1 MGILK
6 RVVTRANRIRSAAAV
21 VSVVL
26 LAAAA
31 MPAFA
36 MQLPRPGE
44 MEQLKASGDF
54 ENRRKFAEDIG
65 NNRIDPELVKKAVNK
80 AKRKALEQQG
90 FAPGDVDQMTGTY
103 APPPAWSGVPTTG
116 NVKIF
121 ALLIDF
127 NEYPAVTSLAD
138 VHNML
143 FGAGNASDAPYESL
157 AAYYSRSSY
166 GLLDF
171 SGGAT
176 LGWYRAGNRSAV
188 VQTPAG
194 RDNLIKNALNYY
206 NAQGHDFSQYDNNGD
221 GKIDYFLVIWTG
233 DAGAWA
239 SFWWGYQT
247 SFSDPGYVLDGKTLG
262 KYSWQWEGSPY
273 GQQFKPLVTIHET
286 GHALGLPDYY
296 DYNEATGPKGGV
308 GGLDV
313 MDHTWGDH
321 SAFNKWV
328 LDWISP
334 TVVASGS
341 RTITLNPTA
350 TSPEAVLIMPA
361 ISSGDLFDEYFM
373 VQNRHRTG
381 NDSGIPNDGLLI
393 WHVDAT
399 LNAYGTN
406 YVYNNSDSSHKLL
419 RLMEADGLEEIEK
432 NLSYNGADA
441 GDFYVPGKT
450 FGTATL
456 PSSKSYGGL
465 NTGVTVANI
474 TRSGSQVTATYSINI
489 AAPSGTVKINGGA
502 TACNTTSVA
511 LTVAASGT
519 AANPVTQMRFSN
531 DDVNW
536 SAWEAY
542 KTTKSWSLPGGDG
555 VKTVYVQFRNNVG
568 VDSVSLSATI
578 ELDTV
583 VPRAVVVANGPFGG
597 VIKASTFGFSVSG
610 VAGYKFK
617 IDAGIWSAEK
627 PGTTAMSI
635 TGVTTGTHT
644 VAVIGKDAAGN
655 WQSVSA
661 PTTLSWTADVTP
673 PATTASP
680 AGGIYVGAQTV
691 TLSPSETAT
700 IYYTTNGAAPTTASP
715 VYTAPITV
723 TPPATLK
730 YFAIDAVGNKE
741 AVKTQIY
748 AVPAGVK
755 LSGVPAAL
763 TKLTSATISVA
774 GTYVTYKYI
783 FDGGTESGEIPITT
797 KIAKTGLA
805 AGSHTLSVRG
815 KTSAGV
821 WQTAPTAAAWTIDL
835 AVPVTAASPVGGTY
849 SASQSVTLS
858 ANEAATIYYTTN
870 GTTPTVSSPKYTGT
884 ISVSNTATIK
894 YFAKDAAGNI
904 EAVKSQT
911 YNFPPVVALSGV
923 PASQTKLASALI
935 TVSGAGVSSYQY
947 SLDGGTTW
955 SAETPVSIKI
965 SLSGLT
971 SGLKTLQVKGKNGA
985 TGVWQASPSTA
996 AWTVDTVKPVTSA
1009 SLASGTYGA
1018 AQTVTLSASETADIY
1033 YTVTGATPTKASP
1046 KYTGPIAINATTT
1059 LKFFAVDTAGNIE
1072 TVQSRLYN
1080 LPLAAVITAGAPAVL
1095 TKVTSVSLTVGGA
1108 GIIAYKYTL
1117 DEGAQSAEIPISTK
1131 IAKTGLAAGAH
1142 TVTVYGKNGAGT
1154 WQSIPTT
1161 LTWTIDLAKPVTT
1174 TSLLAGTYSSPQT
1187 VTLSANEAA
1196 AIYYTTT
1203 GVAPTMASP
1212 KYTGPV
1218 TITTTTTL
1226 KYFAI
1231 DTAGNAEAVKS
1242 IIYAFPPTAIIS
1254 GIPSGTTAATTA
1266 TFSVS
1271 GDLVTA
1277 YKFKL
1282 DNGAWSAEIPV
1293 AQARSFVGLESGTHA
1308 LYVIGRNAGGTW
1320 QNMVSAT
1327 SVVWTVQ

>member
-1 MGILK
+1 MGISK
-6 RVVTRANRIRSAAAV
+6 RVVTWASRMRSAVAI
-21 VSVVL
+21 VSGVL

-31 MPAFA
+31 TSAIA

-44 MEQLKASGDF
+44 IEQLQASGEL
-54 ENRRKFAEDIG
+54 ENRRKFAEEIG

-103 APPPAWSGVPTTG
+103 APPPAWSGMPTTG
-116 NVKIF
+116 SVKIF

-127 NEYPAVTSLAD
+127 NEYPAVTSLAN

-143 FGAGNASDAPYESL
+143 FGAGNSSDAPYESL

-188 VQTPAG
+188 AQTPVG
-194 RDNLIKNALNYY
+194 RDSLIKNALNYY
-206 NAQGHDFSQYDNNGD
+206 DAQGHDFSQYDNNGD

-247 SFSDPGYVLDGKTLG
+247 SFSDPGYMLDGKTLG

-273 GQQFKPLVTIHET
+273 TQQFKPLVTIHET

-296 DYNEATGPKGGV
+296 DYNEASGPKGGV
-308 GGLDV
+308 GGLDM

-321 SAFNKWV
+321 GAFNKWV
-328 LDWISP
+328 LDWLSP

-341 RTITLNPTA
+341 QTITLNPSA

-361 ISSGDLFDEYFM
+361 ISSGDLFDEYFL
-373 VQNRHRTG
+373 VQNRYRTG
-381 NDSGIPNDGLLI
+381 NDSGIPNDGLLV

-502 TACNTTSVA
+502 TACNTTSVV
-511 LTVAASGT
+511 LTLAASGT
-519 AANPVTQMRFSN
+519 SANPVTQMRFSH

-536 SAWEAY
+536 SVWEAY

-555 VKTVYVQFRNNVG
+555 EKTVYVQFRNNVG

-583 VPRAVVVANGPFGG
+583 APTAVVVANAPLGD
-597 VIKASTFGFSVSG
+597 VMKSSTFGFSVSG
-610 VAGYKFK
+610 VAGYKYK
-617 IDAGIWSAEK
+617 IDAGAWSAEK
-627 PGTTAMSI
+627 SGATAMNI
-635 TGVTTGTHT
+635 VGVTTGTHT
-644 VAVIGKDAAGN
+644 LSVIGRDAAGN
-655 WQSVSA
+655 WQSISL
-661 PTTLSWTADVTP
+661 PTSLSWTVDVTAP
-673 PATTASP
+673 TTTASP
-680 AGGIYVGAQTV
+680 AGGTYTSAQTV
-691 TLSPSETAT
+691 TLAASETAT
-700 IYYTTNGAAPTTASP
+700 IYYTTNGATPTTSSP
-715 VYTAPITV
+715 VYSAPITV

-730 YFAIDAVGNKE
+730 YFAVDAVGNKA

-755 LSGVPAAL
+755 LTGVPPAS
-763 TKLTSATISVA
+763 TKLTSISVGVT
-774 GTYVTYKYI
+774 GTYVAYKYS
-783 FDGGTESGEIPITT
+783 FDGGAESAEIPITT

-805 AGSHTLSVRG
+805 AGNHTLSVRG
-815 KTSAGV
+815 KTSGGV

-835 AVPVTAASPVGGTY
+835 TVPVTTASPAGGTY
-849 SASQSVTLS
+849 STAQSVTLS
-858 ANEAATIYYTTN
+858 SSETATIYYTIN
-870 GTTPTVSSPKYTGT
+870 GTTPTTASPKYTGAIPVT
-884 ISVSNTATIK
+884 NTTTIK
-894 YFAKDAAGNI
+894 YFAKDAAGNT
-904 EAVKSQT
+904 ETVKSQA
-911 YNFPPVVALSGV
+911 YNFPPVATLAGV
-923 PASQTKLASALI
+923 PASLTKLATALI
-935 TVSGAGVSSYQY
+935 TVGGPGVTAYQR

-955 SAETPVSIKI
+955 SAETPVTTKI

-971 SGLKTLQVKGKNGA
+971 SGVKTLQVKGKNGSSGA
-985 TGVWQASPSTA
+985 WQVSPTTTS
-996 AWTVDTVKPVTSA
+996 WTVDTVKPVTSA
-1009 SLASGTYGA
+1009 SLASGTYGTSQA
-1018 AQTVTLSASETADIY
+1018 VTLSASETATIY
-1033 YTVTGATPTKASP
+1033 YTITGATPTKASP

-1080 LPLAAVITAGAPAVL
+1080 LPLAAVITAGAPAAL
-1095 TKVTSVSLTVGGA
+1095 TKVTSVALTVGGA
-1108 GIIAYKYTL
+1108 GVTAYKYSI
-1117 DEGAQSAEIPISTK
+1117 DGGALSAETLISTK
-1131 IAKTGLAAGAH
+1131 IAKTALAAGNH
-1142 TVTVYGKNGAGT
+1142 TVSVYGKNAAGM
-1154 WQSIPTT
+1154 WQGTPTT
-1161 LTWTIDLAKPVTT
+1161 VSWTIDLTKPVTT
-1174 TSLLAGTYSSPQT
+1174 PSLSAGTYSSPQT
-1187 VTLSANEAA
+1187 IALSASETAT
-1196 AIYYTTT
+1196 IYYTTT
-1203 GVAPTMASP
+1203 GAAPTTASP
-1212 KYTGPV
+1212 KYTGPL
-1218 TITTTTTL
+1218 TITTTTNL

-1231 DTAGNAEAVKS
+1231 DTAGNVEAVKS
-1242 IIYAFPPTAIIS
+1242 TLYAFPPTAIIS

-1271 GDLVTA
+1271 GDLVMA

-1282 DNGAWSAEIPV
+1282 DNGSWSAEIPV
-1293 AQARSFVGLESGTHA
+1293 VQARSFVGLESGTHA
-1308 LYVIGRNAGGTW
+1308 LYVIGKNTGGTW
-1320 QNMVSAT
+1320 QNTASAT